1 MKKSP
6 KPADSTDIRRI
17 NLAVTNAWAKKV
29 DAWRRVQPDQLTMPE
44 AIRRLVE
51 MSLEASKKRGKRGR

>member
-1 MKKSP
+1 MKKS

-17 NLAVTNAWAKKV
+17 NLAVTNAWSKKV
-29 DAWRRVQPDQLTMPE
+29 DAWRVQPDLPTMPE

-51 MSLEASKKRGKRGR
+51 MSLERSAANAGVEG